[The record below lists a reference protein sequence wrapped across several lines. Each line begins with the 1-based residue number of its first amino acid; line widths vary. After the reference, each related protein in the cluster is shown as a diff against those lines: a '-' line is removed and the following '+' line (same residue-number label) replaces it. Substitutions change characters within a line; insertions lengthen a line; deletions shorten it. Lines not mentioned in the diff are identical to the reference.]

1 MCYYT
6 SKTGCM
12 FKLCSCGYANGNRLT
27 KWKLSPALTAWCE
40 KSQEAPPFYVR
51 TPCTV
56 PSIVSRVHPLSK
68 KCNMPPIWS
77 FHLKHSFLPGG
88 CNGRFSGNFLREQEC
103 ACAVQ
108 SLLRVSGF
116 VAVEIELVTIVS
128 SVNITMITEFL
139 LPLVTFFWV
148 F

>member
-1 MCYYT
+1 
-6 SKTGCM
+6 
-12 FKLCSCGYANGNRLT
+12 
-27 KWKLSPALTAWCE
+27 
-40 KSQEAPPFYVR
+40 
-51 TPCTV
+51 
-56 PSIVSRVHPLSK
+56 
-68 KCNMPPIWS
+68 MPPIWS

-139 LPLVTFFWV
+139 LLVTFFEFLTKV
-148 F
+148 TPKSPI

>member
-1 MCYYT
+1 MSSFNC
-6 SKTGCM
+6 KTGCM
-12 FKLCSCGYANGNRLT
+12 FTLCCYGYANGNRLT

-77 FHLKHSFLPGG
+77 FHLKHSFLLGG

-116 VAVEIELVTIVS
+116 VAVEIELVTIVCTE
-128 SVNITMITEFL
+128 NITVVIKFSAIHSMLRED
-139 LPLVTFFWV
+139 
-148 F
+148 